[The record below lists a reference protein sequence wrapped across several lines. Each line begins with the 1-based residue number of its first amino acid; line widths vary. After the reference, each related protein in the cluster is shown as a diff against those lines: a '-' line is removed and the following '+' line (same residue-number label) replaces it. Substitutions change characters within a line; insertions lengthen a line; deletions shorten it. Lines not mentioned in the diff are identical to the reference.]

1 MVLAVTNRIPLIKDV
16 LSKVPF
22 ANALF
27 GSWNIYDH
35 KTDNQ
40 ITSFDTFLGYT
51 YQNNASIPSHPIES
65 GSFSTYNKVLDPA
78 RITVV
83 LAKSGFPAEVR
94 YTLED
99 LERYAQSTDTI
110 DIVLPFR
117 SYLNYNI
124 SGISHS
130 IQEGDAVSRLIVE
143 LTLTEIKETSL
154 SYTTVRNSAS
164 KVSSGNYADT
174 VDKGKKQSQSLAAGL
189 LDKVKGAF

>member
-35 KTDNQ
+35 KTDSQ

-51 YQNNASIPSHPIES
+51 YQDNASIPSHPIES
-65 GSFSTYNKVLDPA
+65 GSFSTYNKVADPA

-99 LERYAQSTDTI
+99 FER
-110 DIVLPFR
+110 
-117 SYLNYNI
+117 
-124 SGISHS
+124 
-130 IQEGDAVSRLIVE
+130 
-143 LTLTEIKETSL
+143 
-154 SYTTVRNSAS
+154 
-164 KVSSGNYADT
+164 
-174 VDKGKKQSQSLAAGL
+174 
-189 LDKVKGAF
+189 